1 MNFELFLAKKVIKG
15 NNNSFSRPIIRISIL
30 AITFGVAMMTLSLSI
45 VQGFQAEIEKKI
57 VGFGA
62 HIQITSYESKGLLEN
77 KAISK
82 DRDFYTSLDS
92 VEGIQHVQVFANK
105 GAILKTKNDNYGIV
119 LKGVD
124 KDYEWA
130 FFNQYITSGKQLELS
145 DTVKSNGVIISE
157 TIANKLGLSLNDE
170 VLSYFVQQPPRLRKF
185 IVTGIYNTGLAEMD
199 EKMVLADIRHI
210 QKVNGW
216 EESQVGGFEVLIEN
230 INQIEEMDK
239 KVYEL
244 IDYDLTATSIIDS
257 RPDIFNW
264 LELMD
269 VNAIIIIGLLVL
281 VCGIDIISAL
291 LILILERTTMIGILK
306 AMGAKDSSI
315 RKVFIYN
322 AAFLIITG
330 LFLGNIIGIGVSV
343 LQLKY
348 GFLSLPQ
355 EAYFIDKVPI
365 QLNFFHLFI
374 LNIST
379 LLCCLLMLIIPSNIV
394 AKISPIKA
402 IRFD

>member
-1 MNFELFLAKKVIKG
+1 MNFELFLAKKIIKG
-15 NNNSFSRPIIRISIL
+15 NKNSFSRPIIRISIL
-30 AITFGVAMMTLSLSI
+30 AITLGVAMMTLSLSV

-77 KAISK
+77 KAISRE
-82 DRDFYTSLDS
+82 RDFYSSLDTIP
-92 VEGIQHVQVFANK
+92 GIKHVQVFANK
-105 GAILKTKNDNYGIV
+105 GAILKTKSNNYGIV
-119 LKGVD
+119 IKGVD
-124 KDYEWA
+124 QDYEWA
-130 FFNQYITSGKQLELS
+130 FFNQYISSGSQLQLVDS
-145 DTVKSNGVIISE
+145 IKSNGIIISE
-157 TIANKLGLSLNDE
+157 TIANKLEITLNDE
-170 VLSYFVQQPPRLRKF
+170 VYSYFVQQPPRLRKF
-185 IVTGIYNTGLAEMD
+185 IVTGIYNTGLSEMD
-199 EKMVLADIRHI
+199 ERFAIADIRHI
-210 QKVNGW
+210 QKINGW
-216 EESQVGGFEVLIEN
+216 EENQVGGFEVLIDD

-239 KVYEL
+239 KVYEN
-244 IDYDLTATSIIDS
+244 IDYDLTATSIINA

-269 VNAIIIIGLLVL
+269 VNVIIIISLLVL

-291 LILILERTTMIGILK
+291 LILILERTSMIGILK
-306 AMGAKDSSI
+306 AIGAKDTSI
-315 RKVFIYN
+315 RKIFIYN
-322 AAFLIITG
+322 ASFLIVFG
-330 LFLGNIIGIGVSV
+330 LLLGNIIGIGVSY

-365 QLNFFHLFI
+365 QLNYFNLFL

-379 LLCCLLMLIIPSNIV
+379 LICCLLMLIIPSNIV